1 MSFAEI
7 QAMQRVQET
16 ASTRDRRSL
25 RQIQEEERARTEEE
39 QFLRWWAEEEERVR
53 IEQLVT
59 VSPASARDR
68 GAEGRQNEMD
78 GKGGRRRP
86 PAVGQNKPRPKAKMQ
101 AGMQA
106 NVSVATERGDGTNA
120 VVAGPS
126 DGPTRDTHRRPKPN
140 ASKP

>member
-53 IEQLVT
+53 LEQLVT
-59 VSPASARDR
+59 ASPARARDG
-68 GAEGRQNEMD
+68 GAEGKQNEKD

-86 PAVGQNKPRPKAKMQ
+86 PAAGQNKPRPKEKVQ
-101 AGMQA
+101 AGTQA
-106 NVSVATERGDGTNA
+106 NVSVITEGGGGTNA
-120 VVAGPS
+120 VMAGPS
-126 DGPTRDTHRRPKPN
+126 DGPARGTHRRPKPK
-140 ASKP
+140 ASKH